1 MNRSALLV
9 EHAHLSF
16 PTIGV
21 HYSLPMIPTLET
33 IPLSFICFRVM
44 QAIPQDSCV
53 SVMICDIEELLSFH
67 NSVSCCDWSLFLSII
82 YLSSN
87 YHLYHP
93 SISSSYLCVYCL
105 SIYKH
110 TQLLTYI
117 GYNSLGSY
125 DYCTIIIC
133 LKITEIMYILINFV
147 ILKINTTFYISQ
159 SLQYQRY
166 TENIIS
172 QCSQELSTHKISKSR
187 EMFLGKTKK
196 TRFSSLRL
204 LNVCKI
210 HMYF

>member
-1 MNRSALLV
+1 MGLLNMTRHLLIYWVYEQNKTKKRKDGERVNRSALLV

-21 HYSLPMIPTLET
+21 YYSLPMIPTLET

-105 SIYKH
+105 SIYIH
-110 TQLLTYI
+110 T
-117 GYNSLGSY
+117 
-125 DYCTIIIC
+125 
-133 LKITEIMYILINFV
+133 
-147 ILKINTTFYISQ
+147 
-159 SLQYQRY
+159 
-166 TENIIS
+166 
-172 QCSQELSTHKISKSR
+172 
-187 EMFLGKTKK
+187 
-196 TRFSSLRL
+196 
-204 LNVCKI
+204 
-210 HMYF
+210 